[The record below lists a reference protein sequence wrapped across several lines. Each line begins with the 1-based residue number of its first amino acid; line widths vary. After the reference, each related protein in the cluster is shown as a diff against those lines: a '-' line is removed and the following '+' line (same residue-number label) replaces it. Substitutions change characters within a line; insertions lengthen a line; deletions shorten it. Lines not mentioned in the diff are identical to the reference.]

1 MMMRVITIL
10 ALATVG
16 LASNL
21 AAQGRNHAAQSHDHA
36 AQGHDHAAQRHDHA
50 PHAAAGHRIQPA
62 AAQLT
67 EPGNGAFAAIQEV
80 VRLLE
85 SRPDTDWS
93 KVDLE
98 ALRQHLVDM
107 ENMTLKAEV
116 VSQEAVPGGARI
128 AVRGIDPAAHA
139 SIGRVLHA
147 HAGMV
152 AAEQGWRMEVETG
165 DDVHRFT
172 VTSPRPEDAPKI
184 RGLGY
189 IGILALGDH
198 HTPHHLMMATG
209 GAPHAH

>member
-1 MMMRVITIL
+1 MRAFALI
-10 ALATVG
+10 ALAG
-16 LASNL
+16 LVCAPAL
-21 AAQGRNHAAQSHDHA
+21 AAQDHGHAT
-36 AQGHDHAAQRHDHA
+36 QGHDHAA
-50 PHAAAGHRIQPA
+50 HAAAGHQSPA
-62 AAQLT
+62 APAVGPAGAQASPLT

-98 ALRQHLVDM
+98 ALRKHLVDM
-107 ENMTLKAEV
+107 ENMTLRAEV
-116 VSQEAVPGGARI
+116 VSQEAIPGGARI
-128 AVRGIDPAAHA
+128 AVRGVDAEAHA
-139 SIGRVLHA
+139 SIGRALRA
-147 HAGMV
+147 HAGMI
-152 AAEQGWRMEVETG
+152 AAERGWTMRVETG
-165 DDVHRFT
+165 DVVHRFT

-209 GAPHAH
+209 GEPHAH